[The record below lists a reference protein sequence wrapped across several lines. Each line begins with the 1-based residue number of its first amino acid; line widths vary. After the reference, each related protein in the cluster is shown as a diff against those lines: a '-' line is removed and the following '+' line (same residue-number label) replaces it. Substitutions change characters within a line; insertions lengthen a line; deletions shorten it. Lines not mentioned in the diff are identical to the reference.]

1 MPEVNLEA
9 LAALLPNGLE
19 DLARRLAAK
28 PVLGPQAVGV
38 NLVEQ
43 LGILETLLLRAQRR
57 YASLADQKLEIP
69 AGAEWLL
76 DNFYLVQ
83 QVIRQVRQDLPA
95 GFYRQLPLTAG
106 APPSVL
112 PRIYVLASELIAASE
127 VHVEPDAVRR
137 FLTAYQA
144 TAALTIGELWALP
157 AMLRL
162 AILRRLGQAVEG
174 LLDAGRFRTETP
186 RDDQGQPAEA
196 ELPLIAACI
205 LDLRAIDIED
215 WKTVFEELSRVETVL
230 RRDPAQVYARMD
242 FETRDRY
249 RKVIER
255 LAEASGVPEEV
266 VAQAA
271 VDLAAGDR
279 QRRAEG
285 RRPITPER
293 PRSHLRPASWPL
305 GTRRPSDGR
314 PPQAEEAEAA
324 TLFAERTG
332 HVGFYLLDRGL
343 SALESQLGYRPG
355 MRVRLRRWL
364 GEHALWGYL
373 GSISLLTLLAL
384 AGLASLTFGLGGTT
398 LQAGALLA
406 IGLVPAVGVAVGLV
420 HTVVPRLV
428 PPHRLLKMEFQD
440 GIPGE
445 CATLVAI
452 PALLTSSEEIQ
463 GLLRQLE
470 QHYLSTLDDNLLF
483 ALLTDFADA
492 PAEHMPGDDDLLA
505 QARQGVRQLNQRYGE
520 GGRAPF
526 HLLHRKREWNAS
538 EGVWM
543 GWERKRGKLVE
554 LSDWLSGW
562 ASVAINRRAPPRVSS
577 ESASSVRT

>member
-1 MPEVNLEA
+1 MPEANLEA
-9 LAALLPNGLE
+9 LAALLPNGLD
-19 DLARRLAAK
+19 DLARRLAAE
-28 PVLGPQAVGV
+28 PVLGRQAIGV

-43 LGILETLLLRAQRR
+43 LEDLEALLLRAQRR
-57 YASLADQKLEIP
+57 YSRLADQKLEIP

-76 DNFYLVQ
+76 DNYYLVQ
-83 QVIRQVRQDLPA
+83 QVIRQVRQDLPR

-127 VHVEPDAVRR
+127 VHVDPDAVRR
-137 FLTAYQA
+137 FVTAYQVAA
-144 TAALTIGELWALP
+144 TLTIGELWALP

-186 RDDQGQPAEA
+186 RDEQGQLVEA

-215 WKTVFEELSRVETVL
+215 WKTVFEDLSRVERIL
-230 RRDPAQVYARMD
+230 HQDPAQVYARMD

-255 LAEASGVPEEV
+255 LAEASGAPEEV
-266 VAQAA
+266 VAQQA

-305 GTRRPSDGR
+305 GPRRPSDGR

-355 MRVRLRRWL
+355 GRVRLRRWL

-373 GSISLLTLLAL
+373 GSIS
-384 AGLASLTFGLGGTT
+384 S
-398 LQAGALLA
+398 
-406 IGLVPAVGVAVGLV
+406 
-420 HTVVPRLV
+420 
-428 PPHRLLKMEFQD
+428 
-440 GIPGE
+440 
-445 CATLVAI
+445 
-452 PALLTSSEEIQ
+452 
-463 GLLRQLE
+463 
-470 QHYLSTLDDNLLF
+470 
-483 ALLTDFADA
+483 
-492 PAEHMPGDDDLLA
+492 
-505 QARQGVRQLNQRYGE
+505 
-520 GGRAPF
+520 
-526 HLLHRKREWNAS
+526 
-538 EGVWM
+538 
-543 GWERKRGKLVE
+543 
-554 LSDWLSGW
+554 
-562 ASVAINRRAPPRVSS
+562 
-577 ESASSVRT
+577 